1 MSGGWDPED
10 WASICSKILKISY
23 DCLPGKLKPQSNIE
37 NLRWA
42 SLVLQLLKEFVSEE
56 TDPRRLMNWHFLI
69 ALRLR
74 HSNSFWNCV
83 FLSQRLI
90 IPINRSE
97 HWKYE
102 WCLSSYRVVK
112 QKSPAA
118 RGQPMDS
125 RENKS
130 WLLSPT
136 GACGNSSALFFQY
149 EVLLNQ
155 EHAVKHPSV
164 NLRQ

>member
-1 MSGGWDPED
+1 M
-10 WASICSKILKISY
+10 
-23 DCLPGKLKPQSNIE
+23 
-37 NLRWA
+37 RWA

-90 IPINRSE
+90 PISRSE

-136 GACGNSSALFFQY
+136 GACGNSRALFFSMKACWIRSMQSSI
-149 EVLLNQ
+149 LQWTLGNSLRI
-155 EHAVKHPSV
+155 SV
-164 NLRQ
+164 RITSHQNWLFM